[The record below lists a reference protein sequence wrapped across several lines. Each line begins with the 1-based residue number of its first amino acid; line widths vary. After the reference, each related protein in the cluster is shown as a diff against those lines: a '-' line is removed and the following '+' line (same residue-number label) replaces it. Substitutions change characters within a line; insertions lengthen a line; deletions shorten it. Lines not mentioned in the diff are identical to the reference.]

1 MRVALRIRINLDLPA
16 LVRARIEA
24 RNRRIRRRQ
33 REREYHYLIKE
44 TMVRAA
50 DDELKTIYNENDHG
64 YDPKFEEAVI
74 MCLEHQKRRM

>member
-33 REREYHYLIKE
+33 REREYHHLIKE

-50 DDELKTIYNENDHG
+50 DDELKTNENHYS
-64 YDPKFEEAVI
+64 YDPKFEEAVM